1 MVSNYGFKLWFEIM
15 VLKVLLQKPEL
26 NHFRFYYKNLKKTIS
41 GFTNPNPKPNPN
53 PNPNPYKA
61 KQHKPSEEGTYAEL
75 VGEMGY

>member
-1 MVSNYGFKLWFEIM
+1 MGPN
-15 VLKVLLQKPEL
+15 P
-26 NHFRFYYKNLKKTIS
+26 NA
-41 GFTNPNPKPNPN
+41 NPNPHPKLNPK